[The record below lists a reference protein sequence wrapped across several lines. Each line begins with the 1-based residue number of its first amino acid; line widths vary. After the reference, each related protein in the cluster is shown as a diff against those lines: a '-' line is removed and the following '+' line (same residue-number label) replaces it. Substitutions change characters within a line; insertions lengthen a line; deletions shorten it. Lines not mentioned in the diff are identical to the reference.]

1 MFRAFYIALIIAYA
15 VMFVAYFFKYEIS
28 YRMVKVR
35 PEIVMQRS
43 LTQEEYK
50 ELKRAEIIRHRI
62 NFFML
67 LSSII
72 IAVVSAIFWYFNL
85 FSPPAVVKI
94 VFIIS
99 GLWAIILMV
108 VNGIHFI
115 PNPPIR

>member
-1 MFRAFYIALIIAYA
+1 MIRAFYIVLIVAYA
-15 VMFVAYFFKYEIS
+15 IMFVSYFMKYEIS
-28 YRMVKVR
+28 YRIVKVR
-35 PEIVMQRS
+35 PEIVEQRS
-43 LTQEEYK
+43 LTYEEYK
-50 ELKRAEIIRHRI
+50 GLKKAEIIRNRI

-72 IAVVSAIFWYFNL
+72 IAGVSAIVWYFNL
-85 FSPPAVVKI
+85 FNPLIVIKI

-99 GLWAIILMV
+99 GLWAIILMI